1 MIEFL
6 TLFKEQILLFLSF
19 MVPIFTIACMS
30 LGFVSIAGR
39 LWEAV
44 KTDHAKNIIASF
56 SLVILSFL
64 YQRSIVL
71 DYDII
76 WDTLELLT
84 MSSIF
89 YIGFC
94 WRFYSRLDA
103 FLDRK
108 IGKDNFKP
116 TKKRRKNNVR

>member
-1 MIEFL
+1 
-6 TLFKEQILLFLSF
+6 

-116 TKKRRKNNVR
+116 TKKRRKK